1 MGKFTNFVLNQGTPE
16 LTADQSAAL
25 AAADQ
30 ALKGTGQAT
39 TGSQTVQWEPGP
51 ETPTQAIQQR
61 VPFADVQPAQ
71 GDLEG
76 VARVRE
82 QAEQGKLVTPAPETE
97 AGVRFQTPDEAE
109 ADYRKQISAE
119 QTRRESVDLG
129 QSTFSLPIN
138 PETKPVK
145 VIADNISKMEMAF
158 SGYEGVIAPGT
169 EKSDAMQGFK
179 ALGLTQGYVNPK
191 SGAVSD
197 KKSVPRQGAGGA
209 AYLATIAALNRL
221 TEQQSKFKAKD
232 EGGVQEEGW
241 RKGEIDKYTL
251 INSIATELESLTQPP
266 TTLTETGEATG
277 RGMGGRLTSDQ
288 KQNMGDMILRAGSE
302 VGIFGDP
309 DGSAPEGALMTL
321 VNPKDGSG
329 VPVYSLTE
337 EGMKFL
343 QSVSPML
350 KELMPGAVRPVSF
363 TPQPN
368 GTYVGEAATRQTE
381 ITRVPDPRAS
391 RITNTMKKAMDIM
404 GTTPNIVSPHKL
416 KMTDMMHRYA
426 VEMDQQG
433 QSTVFSG
440 MLGIGRGRVD
450 KLAKESVEA
459 NQQTFEVVWDKEREA
474 FINTR
479 SDSPM
484 NWDFDGV
491 NEQEIIKSEFPNNM
505 DGQPF
510 EYVRQYKSKSGKEHN
525 VHAQNVVDMQAKK
538 VADTIQEARAAS
550 GKSFY
555 YGATVIGNSGR
566 LMYSQTELNL
576 QGNKLARFMI
586 DNPRPSTINLQG
598 GKSLDVFKYVVARSM
613 IEGAD
618 TMTRHQLE
626 KTFEEKR
633 GLIDGIA
640 KEVYRATEADDAAA
654 LNAALTQAKAD
665 AGDGKT
671 FMDEWGSTD
680 EWGFIVDG
688 LHEWGKYLS
697 ILEADPKA
705 KQMQTRIKVEVDG
718 INNGSSIQGL
728 QFGDKTILERAGV
741 IFDVSSP
748 TVLKAHKDPE
758 GNIIGQNMRDYVF
771 GVGVFVDPTVSNLQV
786 KEDALRDVGE
796 KDGIRDII
804 ASKLPVIYENSKWRK
819 KFIKIPLMTTIYGK
833 GAGGHADAVEDFIKD
848 KMSELG
854 ITNKNRRAMVDG
866 YAKVIRNAIQD
877 TLNDPLVHQDMV
889 KKQASWFFTVMN
901 IVPQVKGAN
910 DYIVQSGGYDRVDDV
925 YGPGPKEGR
934 KKRMAYE
941 VYRLE
946 GGKRGEKWTPTGQ
959 LKKREPSATSRKE
972 LSKEAKKRGTEPEA
986 WGEHTRNQLA
996 VNGTHNIDATIAQET
1011 LIAVKQ
1017 EMGDTFWGH
1026 QVFDAFIGDVSSIE
1040 KLIDQGNK
1048 KFLSVNRDYN
1058 MIEAELDAFDDA
1070 IKRFDIKMRELD
1082 QDAKTL
1088 DVTDAGTYRGVKAFV
1103 DNFLKTGG
1111 KGEAH
1116 NKHRWVDGVQGFESF
1131 LRNAGFKLEKAKGK
1145 DKEGK
1150 EKTARDWSLAD
1161 KKVSPKQVRELINY
1175 MQSNFLSPPT
1185 TAVVQDQKGNYHI
1198 DESED
1203 RRGKPIRAS
1212 FKDNIART
1220 KQAKDNFYK
1229 NYRDMLGNVRQFN

>member
-82 QAEQGKLVTPAPETE
+82 QAEQGQLVTPAPETE

-109 ADYRKQISAE
+109 TDYRKQIEAE
-119 QTRRESVDLG
+119 RSRRESVDLG

-145 VIADNISKMEMAF
+145 EIADNISKMEMAF
-158 SGYEGVIAPGT
+158 SEDSGVIPPGT
-169 EKSDAMQGFK
+169 KKSDAIQGFA
-179 ALGLTQGYVNPK
+179 ALGLTQAYTNPV
-191 SGAVSD
+191 SGAVSAA
-197 KKSVPRQGAGGA
+197 KQTPRQGAGGA

-251 INSIATELESLTQPP
+251 INSIATELEQLTNPP
-266 TTLTETGEATG
+266 TTLNEQGEATA
-277 RGMGGRLTSDQ
+277 RGMGNRLTGDQ
-288 KQNMGDMILRAGSE
+288 KQQMGDMILRAGSA

-309 DGSAPEGALMTL
+309 DGSEPAGALMTL

-337 EGMKFL
+337 DGMKFL

-350 KELMPGAVRPVSF
+350 KELMPGASRPVSF

-381 ITRVPDPRAS
+381 ITRVPDPRAA
-391 RITNTMKKAMDIM
+391 RITPVMRKAMDIM
-404 GTTPNIVSPHKL
+404 GTTPNMVSPHKL
-416 KMTDMMHRYA
+416 TITKMMQRHA
-426 VEMDQQG
+426 LEMDQQG
-433 QSTVFSG
+433 QKTVFAE
-440 MLGIGRGRVD
+440 MLGIGRGRATE
-450 KLAKESVEA
+450 LAKDSRTA
-459 NQQTFEVVWDKEREA
+459 AQDTFDIFWDKEEEA
-474 FINTR
+474 FINARTEKPLR
-479 SDSPM
+479 WMFGKQS
-484 NWDFDGV
+484 
-491 NEQEIIKSEFPNNM
+491 EQELLKSKFPDKM
-505 DGQPF
+505 DGQVF
-510 EYVRQYKSKSGKEHN
+510 EYVRQRPAKSGKEHD

-538 VADTIQEARAAS
+538 VADTIQEAEHAA

-598 GKSLDVFKYVVARSM
+598 GKSLDTFKYVVARSM
-613 IEGAD
+613 IADAD
-618 TMTRHQLE
+618 TMTRSQLE
-626 KTFEEKR
+626 KVFEEKR
-633 GLIDGIA
+633 GIIDGIA
-640 KEVYRATEADDAAA
+640 KEVYRATQQEDAAG
-654 LNAALTQAKAD
+654 LNAALEMAQKD
-665 AGDGKT
+665 KST
-671 FMDEWGSTD
+671 FMNEWGSTD

-688 LHEWGKYLS
+688 LHEWGKYLAMS
-697 ILEADPKA
+697 SDPKA

-728 QFGDKTILERAGV
+728 QFGDKTILQRAGV
-741 IFDVSSP
+741 MFDASKG
-748 TVLKAHKDPE
+748 TVLHVPE
-758 GNIIGQNMRDYVF
+758 GSVDKEGNPVGQNMRDYVF
-771 GVGVFVDPTVSNLQV
+771 GEGVFVNPIAETLQV
-786 KEDALRDVGE
+786 KGDALKDVPADVRDVIE
-796 KDGIRDII
+796 ANLPAIYKDG
-804 ASKLPVIYENSKWRK
+804 KMRK

-833 GAGGHADAVEDFIKD
+833 GAGGHADAVEDFIKGREE
-848 KMSELG
+848 MLG
-854 ITNKNRRAMVDG
+854 ITGKNRYNMVKG
-866 YAKVIRNAIQD
+866 YAKVIQNAIQA

-901 IVPQVKGAN
+901 IVPEVKGAN
-910 DYIVQSGGYDRVDDV
+910 GYTVQSGGYDRVDDV
-925 YGPGPKEGR
+925 YKEGPKKG
-934 KKRMAYE
+934 KPKRMAYE
-941 VYRLE
+941 LYRLE
-946 GGKRGEKWTPTGQ
+946 EGKRTGDKWTPTGQ
-959 LKKREPSATSRKE
+959 LKTRVPSATSRKE
-972 LSKEAKKRGTEPEA
+972 LSKEAKNRGKEPEA

-1011 LIAVKQ
+1011 LIAVKE

-1026 QVFDAFIGDVSSIE
+1026 QVFDAFIGDVSSID
-1040 KLIDQGNK
+1040 KLIDQGNR
-1048 KFLSVNRDYN
+1048 KFLSVNKNYN
-1058 MIEAELDAFDDA
+1058 MIEAELDAFDAA
-1070 IKRFDIKMRELD
+1070 IKKFDMQMKELD

-1088 DVTDAGTYRGVKAFV
+1088 DITDGGTYRGVKAFV
-1103 DNFLKTGG
+1103 DNFLKKGG
-1111 KGEAH
+1111 KGES
-1116 NKHRWVDGVQGFESF
+1116 NNNHRWVDGVQGFESF
-1131 LRNAGFKLEKAKGK
+1131 LTNAGFTLEKEKSTNE
-1145 DKEGK
+1145 EGK
-1150 EKTARDWSLAD
+1150 EKSARSFTLKD
-1161 KKVSPKQVRELINY
+1161 KKVSPKQLRELINY

-1185 TAVVQDQKGNYHI
+1185 TAVIQEQDGTYRI
-1198 DESED
+1198 DERKDE

-1212 FKDNIART
+1212 FKENIART
-1220 KQAKDNFYK
+1220 NQAKNEFYR
-1229 NYRDMLGNVRQFN
+1229 NHIDMLGNVRQFN